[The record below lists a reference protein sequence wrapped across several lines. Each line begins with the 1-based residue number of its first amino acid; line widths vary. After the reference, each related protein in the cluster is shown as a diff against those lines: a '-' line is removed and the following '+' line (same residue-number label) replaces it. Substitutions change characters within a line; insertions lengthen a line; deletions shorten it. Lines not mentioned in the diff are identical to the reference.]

1 MEKDYIIKSL
11 ETQRLQLDTFEK
23 IIYFKVPFLCL
34 FASLMSITNGFQQL
48 STISFEETL
57 PKYSLVFL
65 IIGLVSFKLKFNRLK
80 MTILENPVL
89 DFRNRILN
97 LAEKRKWKIEK
108 DDKLAMIFKKIPIR
122 GYDEY
127 LSYSKHSGERIYVFI
142 NQNRIYLK
150 SIHNL
155 DDWTFKFDFG
165 ENLSNEKALVQAIN
179 AAHHEI

>member
-34 FASLMSITNGFQQL
+34 FASLMSITNGFQQF

-57 PKYSLVFL
+57 PKYSLFFL
-65 IIGLVSFKLKFNRLK
+65 IIGLVSFKLKLNRLK

-108 DDKLAMIFKKIPIR
+108 DDKLAMVFKTIPIR

-127 LSYSKHSGERIYVFI
+127 LSYNRHSGERIYIFI
-142 NQNRIYLK
+142 KQNRIYLK
-150 SIHNL
+150 SINNL
-155 DDWTFKFDFG
+155 DHWAIKFDFG
-165 ENLSNEKALVQAIN
+165 ENLSNEKALVYAIN
-179 AAHHEI
+179 ANHKKI